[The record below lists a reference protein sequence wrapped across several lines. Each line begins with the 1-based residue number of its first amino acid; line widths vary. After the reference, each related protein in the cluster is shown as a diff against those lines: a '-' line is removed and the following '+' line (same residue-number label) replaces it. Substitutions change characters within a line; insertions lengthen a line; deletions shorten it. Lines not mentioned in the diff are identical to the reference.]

1 MSATLVAD
9 QETVAS
15 EHESGATEHETS
27 ASEQQFA
34 TFYVGNILLGVDIC
48 QVQEINRQL
57 NVTEV
62 PQSPDHIRG
71 VINLRGEVTTVADL
85 RKILGLPSGEI
96 TRDGRNLIVTSQGES
111 IGFLVDR
118 ISDILTLRSDQIS
131 PPPSNVDGIS
141 GRFFTGVHTM
151 DSEIVVLLD
160 IEEALSDRN
169 REE

>member
-15 EHESGATEHETS
+15 EHETG

-169 REE
+169 RKE